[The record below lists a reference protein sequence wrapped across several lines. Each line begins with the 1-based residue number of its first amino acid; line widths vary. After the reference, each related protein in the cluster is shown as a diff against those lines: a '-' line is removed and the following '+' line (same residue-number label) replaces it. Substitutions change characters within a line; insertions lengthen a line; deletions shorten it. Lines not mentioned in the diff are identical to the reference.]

1 MREFLI
7 FTIAAPMVSY
17 CDQYTPGERRSSSN
31 RPTKSQ
37 TLGIVAAALGI
48 ERGEEARLAA
58 LRESLGFAVRVEQ
71 AGVPAVDYHT
81 TQTAS
86 AVSIKRRTK
95 QFGPVETRA
104 HELQCDEIKTI
115 LSTREYRTG
124 AIVSPALWLHLEHPP
139 VSLRAMRDALL
150 RPRFPLFAGRKSH
163 PLMLPC
169 APCIVE
175 AADVA
180 AAYAVHDAIPDH
192 AATIMLKKSIGL
204 SVTARDAVIYSDM
217 EGVPTNHPGLRVE
230 QRRDVP
236 ENRAKWRF
244 GLRQEAV
251 IVPIG
256 EGGGS

>member
-7 FTIAAPMVSY
+7 FTIAAPMASFGALAV
-17 CDQYTPGERRSSSN
+17 GERRPSAN

-37 TLGIVAAALGI
+37 TIGIVAAALGI
-48 ERGEEARLAA
+48 ERSEEVRLAA
-58 LRESLGFAVRVEQ
+58 LRDSIGFAVRVEQ
-71 AGVPAVDYHT
+71 AGQPAFDYHT
-81 TQTAS
+81 TQTPPA
-86 AVSIKRRTK
+86 RRNRR
-95 QFGPVETRA
+95 FSTRA
-104 HELQCDEIKTI
+104 DELAVPKHELKTI
-115 LSTREYRTG
+115 LSTREYRTS
-124 AIVSPALWLHLEHPP
+124 AIVSPALWLRAEEPP

-175 AADVA
+175 AEDVA
-180 AAYAVHDAIPDH
+180 AAYAIHDAIPDH

-204 SVTARDAVIYSDM
+204 SVTASDAVIYSDM
-217 EGVPTNHPGLRVE
+217 EGFAPNHPSLRVE

-251 IVPIG
+251 FAPIG
-256 EGGGS
+256 AGGGS